1 MPDRPKQDRANSA
14 NFALDVDPIMRG
26 TVASEIVA
34 GLSAGDVV
42 LVADAEIGT
51 RVRVDLQDRLATGG
65 E

>member
-1 MPDRPKQDRANSA
+1 
-14 NFALDVDPIMRG
+14 
-26 TVASEIVA
+26 VASEIVA